1 MKGNLKVSTF
11 ALLQLDALEEGL
23 EVAGAEAGM
32 VAALNDLDEGGWTI
46 LERFRE
52 DLKVKVP
59 IALKVPFKKRT
70 LLYFVRA
77 SIPVLLTSCLTG
89 LDLTRCVNLYIIYI
103 SKAEES
109 YPVKQ
114 EVSHTGISE

>member
-52 DLKVKVP
+52 DL
-59 IALKVPFKKRT
+59 
-70 LLYFVRA
+70 
-77 SIPVLLTSCLTG
+77 
-89 LDLTRCVNLYIIYI
+89 
-103 SKAEES
+103 
-109 YPVKQ
+109 
-114 EVSHTGISE
+114 EV

>member
-52 DLKVKVP
+52 DLKVKFRLHWRFP
-59 IALKVPFKKRT
+59 LNREHSFT
-70 LLYFVRA
+70 L
-77 SIPVLLTSCLTG
+77 
-89 LDLTRCVNLYIIYI
+89 
-103 SKAEES
+103 
-109 YPVKQ
+109 
-114 EVSHTGISE
+114 

>member
-59 IALKVPFKKRT
+59 IALKVPFKQRT

-77 SIPVLLTSCLTG
+77 SIPVWLTSCLSG
-89 LDLTRCVNLYIIYI
+89 LDLDQMCKSLYN
-103 SKAEES
+103 STEES